1 MAPCGIGRYNPA
13 ARLDRLVSMDYGERF
28 NGYSHLVGAIGAV
41 VAASVLVAM
50 GAQKGDVWRI
60 VSFAVYGATLVT
72 LFSAS
77 TLYHCTRGRLK
88 AVLRKVDHCAIY
100 LLIAGSYTPFALVSL
115 NGPWGWTLF
124 GAVWALALAGV
135 VQECCIA
142 RGARFTS
149 LAIYLLMGWLAL
161 FALEPLFEALGR
173 RGMAWLIASGV
184 VYTGGIVFY
193 LYDGRVRH
201 FHGIW
206 HLCVLAGSALHYA
219 ALVQFV
225 A

>member
-1 MAPCGIGRYNPA
+1 MPACGDVRYTTGAGRDKLA
-13 ARLDRLVSMDYGERF
+13 GMHYGERF
-28 NGYSHLVGAIGAV
+28 NGYTHLVGAIGALA
-41 VAASVLVAM
+41 AASVLVVM

-77 TLYHCTRGRLK
+77 TLYHWCRGPLK
-88 AVLRKVDHCAIY
+88 AVFRKVDHCAIY

-115 NGPWGWTLF
+115 NGAWGWTLF
-124 GAVWALALAGV
+124 GAVWALALVGV

-142 RGARFTS
+142 RGARLTS

-161 FALEPLFEALGR
+161 FALEPLFEALAW

-193 LYDGRVRH
+193 LYDERVRH

>member
-1 MAPCGIGRYNPA
+1 MPPRGIVRYNTA
-13 ARLDRLVSMDYGERF
+13 ARRDTLASMDYGERF
-28 NGYSHLVGAIGAV
+28 NGYTHLVGAIGALA
-41 VAASVLVAM
+41 AASVLIVM

-60 VSFAVYGATLVT
+60 VSFAVYGTTLVM

-77 TLYHCTRGRLK
+77 TLYHCSRGRLK
-88 AVLRKVDHCAIY
+88 AVFRKVDHCAIY

-124 GAVWALALAGV
+124 GAVWALAVVGV

-142 RGARFTS
+142 RGARLTS
-149 LAIYLLMGWLAL
+149 LAIYLLMGWLAI
-161 FALEPLFEALGR
+161 FALEPLFEALAW

-193 LYDGRVRH
+193 LYDERVRH

>member
-1 MAPCGIGRYNPA
+1 MTTLGVMY
-13 ARLDRLVSMDYGERF
+13 YGERL
-28 NGYSHLVGAIGAV
+28 NGYTHLVGAVMAV
-41 VAASVLVAM
+41 GAASVLVAM
-50 GAQKGDVWRI
+50 GAKKGDFWRI
-60 VSFAVYGATLVT
+60 LSFTVYGITLVA

-77 TLYHCTRGRLK
+77 AIYHSSRGRLK
-88 AVLRKVDHCAIY
+88 EIFRKVDHCAIY

-115 NGPWGWTLF
+115 NGTGGWTLF
-124 GAVWALALAGV
+124 GAVWALALVGI
-135 VQECCIA
+135 VQECWIA
-142 RGARFTS
+142 RGARLTS

-161 FALEPLFEALGR
+161 FALEPLFEALSW
-173 RGMAWLIASGV
+173 RGMAWLVASGL

-193 LYDGRVRH
+193 LYDERVRH

-219 ALVQFV
+219 AIVQFV

>member
-1 MAPCGIGRYNPA
+1 MY
-13 ARLDRLVSMDYGERF
+13 YGERL
-28 NGYSHLVGAIGAV
+28 NGYTHLVGAVMAVGA
-41 VAASVLVAM
+41 ATVLVAM
-50 GAQKGDVWRI
+50 GAQKGDLWR
-60 VSFAVYGATLVT
+60 VLSFAVYGTTLVA

-77 TLYHCTRGRLK
+77 AIYHGSRGRLK
-88 AVLRKVDHCAIY
+88 EIFRKVDHCAIY

-115 NGPWGWTLF
+115 DGMGGWTLF
-124 GAVWALALAGV
+124 GAVWALALVGIA
-135 VQECCIA
+135 QECWIA
-142 RGARFTS
+142 HGARLTS

-161 FALEPLFEALGR
+161 FALEPLFDALSW
-173 RGMAWLIASGV
+173 RGMAWLVASGV

-193 LYDGRVRH
+193 LYDERVRH

-219 ALVQFV
+219 AIVQFV

>member
-1 MAPCGIGRYNPA
+1 MY
-13 ARLDRLVSMDYGERF
+13 YGERL
-28 NGYSHLVGAIGAV
+28 NGYTHLVGAVMAVGA
-41 VAASVLVAM
+41 ATALVAM
-50 GAQKGDVWRI
+50 GAQKGDFWRI
-60 VSFAVYGATLVT
+60 VSFAVYGTTLVA

-77 TLYHCTRGRLK
+77 AIYHGSRGRLK
-88 AVLRKVDHCAIY
+88 EIFRKVDHCAIY

-115 NGPWGWTLF
+115 NGTWGWTLF
-124 GAVWALALAGV
+124 GAVWALAFVGI
-135 VQECCIA
+135 VQECWIA
-142 RGARFTS
+142 RGARLTS

-161 FALEPLFEALGR
+161 FALEPLFEALSW
-173 RGMAWLIASGV
+173 RGMAWLVASGV

-193 LYDGRVRH
+193 LYDERVRH

-206 HLCVLAGSALHYA
+206 HLCVLAGSGLHYA

>member
-1 MAPCGIGRYNPA
+1 MGARAIVRYPGAPAVYTLACMY
-13 ARLDRLVSMDYGERF
+13 YGERL
-28 NGYSHLVGAIGAV
+28 NGYTHLVGAVMAV
-41 VAASVLVAM
+41 GAASALVAM
-50 GAQKGDVWRI
+50 GAQKGDFWRI
-60 VSFAVYGATLVT
+60 VSFAVYGVTLVA

-77 TLYHCTRGRLK
+77 AIYHSSRGRLK
-88 AVLRKVDHCAIY
+88 EIFRKVDHCAIY

-115 NGPWGWTLF
+115 NGAWGWTLF
-124 GAVWALALAGV
+124 GAVWSLALVGI
-135 VQECCIA
+135 VQECWIA
-142 RGARFTS
+142 RGARLTS

-161 FALEPLFEALGR
+161 FALEPLFEALSW
-173 RGMAWLIASGV
+173 RGMAWLVASGV

-193 LYDGRVRH
+193 LYDERVRH

-219 ALVQFV
+219 AIVQFV

>member
-1 MAPCGIGRYNPA
+1 MGSRGTGLYRGRA
-13 ARLDRLVSMDYGERF
+13 ARDRLAVMYYGERF
-28 NGYSHLVGAIGAV
+28 NGYTHLVGAVAALGAASALVAIGAR
-41 VAASVLVAM
+41 
-50 GAQKGDVWRI
+50 KEDFWRI
-60 VSFAVYGATLVT
+60 VSFAIYGATLVS
-72 LFSAS
+72 LFSVS
-77 TLYHCTRGRLK
+77 TLYHCTSGR
-88 AVLRKVDHCAIY
+88 RKSLYRKLDHCAIY

-124 GAVWALALAGV
+124 GAVWALALVGV

-142 RGARFTS
+142 RGARLTS
-149 LAIYLLMGWLAL
+149 LGIYLLMGWLAL
-161 FALEPLFEALGR
+161 FALEPLFEALSW

-184 VYTGGIVFY
+184 VYTGGVVFY
-193 LYDGRVRH
+193 LYDHRVRH

>member
-1 MAPCGIGRYNPA
+1 MPPRGIVRYNTA
-13 ARLDRLVSMDYGERF
+13 ARRDKLASMDYGERF
-28 NGYSHLVGAIGAV
+28 NGYTHLVGAIGALA
-41 VAASVLVAM
+41 AASILVAM

-60 VSFAVYGATLVT
+60 VSFAVYGTTLVM
-72 LFSAS
+72 LFSVS
-77 TLYHCTRGRLK
+77 TLYHWSRGPLK
-88 AVLRKVDHCAIY
+88 AVFRKIDHCAIY

-115 NGPWGWTLF
+115 NGAWGWTLF
-124 GAVWALALAGV
+124 GAVWALAIVGV

-142 RGARFTS
+142 RGARLTS

-161 FALEPLFEALGR
+161 FALEPLFEALAW

-193 LYDGRVRH
+193 LYDERVRH

>member
-1 MAPCGIGRYNPA
+1 MPPRGIVRYNPA
-13 ARLDRLVSMDYGERF
+13 ARLDKLASMDHGERF
-28 NGYSHLVGAIGAV
+28 NGYTHLVGAIGALA
-41 VAASVLVAM
+41 AASVLVAM

-77 TLYHCTRGRLK
+77 TIYHCSRGRVK
-88 AVLRKVDHCAIY
+88 AVFRKLDHCAIY
-100 LLIAGSYTPFALVSL
+100 LLIAGSYTPFALVTL
-115 NGPWGWTLF
+115 NGAWGWTLF
-124 GAVWALALAGV
+124 GAVWALAIVGI
-135 VQECCIA
+135 VQECWVA

-149 LAIYLLMGWLAL
+149 LATYLLMGWLAL
-161 FALEPLFEALGR
+161 FALEPLFEALSW

-184 VYTGGIVFY
+184 VYTGGVVFY
-193 LYDGRVRH
+193 LYDERVRH

-206 HLCVLAGSALHYA
+206 HLCVLAGSGLHYA